1 MKKLLSLLIAC
12 LSITCVS
19 CGQDVPADEL
29 PTSSTETVAESTTE
43 TEQNEVSAF
52 VGKWQGVKIIE
63 DGKESDIFVDIPVY
77 ALYQFEF
84 CEDGSVKL
92 GETTA
97 KIAGNENSWKWNRTS
112 KSNEIEFFDSE
123 DDRDINIL
131 TLDGDYLVGKE
142 NDDILYLEKVDEF
155 TPYSIE
161 EETTEK
167 TTHEYIKA
175 DPKAFIGKWE
185 VKKLTVKKDK
195 SYLMSEPL
203 VEICQL
209 EICDDYTAVISG
221 VEISG
226 SEKPVTYKW
235 GMVSETEIELVDDNG
250 NIICFTMESDY
261 LVCTENKITVS
272 LVKVDEFTPKESEET
287 ENSAIKQF
295 VGKWQGEYAV
305 DENGKKFTDDSIPM
319 LYQFEFNEDGTLSFG
334 GFLAEVHDKGDYTW
348 KVDDS
353 ETITLHYSGS
363 EEDINLSFNGK
374 YLMYSD
380 YKEIYLAK
388 VDEFVPYNSE
398 TETTKSETEQDEVS
412 AFVGKWQGEYAVD
425 KNGKKITDDI
435 IPEFYQFELKENGV
449 VSLGEIP
456 AGINEP
462 DSLYSWEYV
471 DENTI
476 KFDGYGVTENMLVDM
491 SGNYRIYNTDSKD
504 YLIYK
509 AHTLN
514 GETEIYLEKV
524 DEFIPVDFD
533 EFYQLDKSYG
543 LN

>member
-19 CGQDVPADEL
+19 CGQDSPADEV
-29 PTSSTETVAESTTE
+29 PESSTETVAESTTE

-63 DGKESDIFVDIPVY
+63 NGKESDIFDDIPVY
-77 ALYQFEF
+77 ACYQFEL

-97 KIAGNENSWKWNRTS
+97 KIAVNENSWKWNRTS

-123 DDRDINIL
+123 DDDDINIL
-131 TLDGDYLVGKE
+131 TLDGDYLVYKE

-155 TPYSIE
+155 TPYSLE

-175 DPKAFIGKWE
+175 DPTAFTGKWE
-185 VKKLTVKKDK
+185 VKKLTVRNDK

-203 VEICQL
+203 MEICQL
-209 EICDDYTAVISG
+209 EIYDDYTAVISG

-235 GMVSETEIELVDDNG
+235 GIVSETEIELVDDNG
-250 NIICFTMESDY
+250 NILFFTMDGDY

-272 LVKVDEFTPKESEET
+272 LVRVDEFTPKESEKI
-287 ENSAIKQF
+287 ENSDITQII
-295 VGKWQGEYAV
+295 GKWQGEYAV
-305 DENGKKFTDDSIPM
+305 DENGEKFTDDAVQM

-348 KVDDS
+348 EVADS
-353 ETITLHYSGS
+353 NTITLHYFGS

-374 YLMYSD
+374 YLVYSD
-380 YKEIYLAK
+380 YKDIYLAK
-388 VDEFVPYNSE
+388 VDEFTPYNSE
-398 TETTKSETEQDEVS
+398 TETTESETKTTKSETEVNELETEQDKVS
-412 AFVGKWQGEYAVD
+412 EFVGKWQSQKAIQNGNELDYAYGVPV
-425 KNGKKITDDI
+425 NTA
-435 IPEFYQFELKENGV
+435 YQFELNEDGSAVINGV
-449 VSLGEIP
+449 LGGNWRYFGNEVEINLNTS
-456 AGINEP
+456 AIIL
-462 DSLYSWEYV
+462 LYQE
-471 DENTI
+471 DEFLA
-476 KFDGYGVTENMLVDM
+476 KHD
-491 SGNYRIYNTDSKD
+491 K
-504 YLIYK
+504 
-509 AHTLN
+509 
-514 GETEIYLEKV
+514 EIDFYLERV
-524 DEFIPVDFD
+524 EEFVSS
-533 EFYQLDKSYG
+533 EVGDKFIE
-543 LN
+543 NVNP